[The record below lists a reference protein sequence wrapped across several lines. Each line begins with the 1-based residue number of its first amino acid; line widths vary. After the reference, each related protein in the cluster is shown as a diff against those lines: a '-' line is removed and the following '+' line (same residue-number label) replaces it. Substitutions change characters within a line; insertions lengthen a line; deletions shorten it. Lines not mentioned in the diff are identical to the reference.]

1 MKSKNMTLMVVA
13 IGCGLVAAF
22 LTARLSGGSSP
33 EKIEVI
39 VAKRELP
46 VGTLLEEKELE
57 NLLGT
62 MKFDKGTLPP
72 DVIVNAEELK
82 GKRLNRTLKQGNYF
96 SATDVAAD
104 SGIKIPEGM
113 YKYAIKTDG
122 VKACAGFVQPGD
134 KVDVILTETTNTGRA
149 RSGMFLRDMLVL
161 AVDVSQNRREAGQ
174 LAVAQVNSV
183 SLAVTSEQSLF
194 LSSAEKRG
202 DVKLVLRDPK
212 NPDHRSVSVKMKIPG
227 IDEEDNGQQFNGP
240 SIKTV
245 SVVFA
250 KGDVPL
256 NTMITKDNFATFFEI
271 REVPEEGLS
280 SKVVKD
286 SNSLWGKYVIRPLEA
301 EMPVFGNWLSHTM
314 ADGPSVASNGVPQD
328 LEVLPVPREQLAEKA
343 AYPRRFDQIING
355 RRVIFVEMSP
365 NEFKRVD
372 NVTDDIKDLP
382 PTKEN
387 KENTDPNRA
396 V

>member
-1 MKSKNMTLMVVA
+1 MKSKNLTLMVVA

-22 LTARLSGGSSP
+22 LTARLSGGSAP

-39 VAKRELP
+39 VAKKELP
-46 VGTLLEEKELE
+46 VGTLLEEKQLE
-57 NLLGT
+57 ELLGT

-96 SATDVAAD
+96 SATDVAPD

-134 KVDVILTETTNTGRA
+134 KVDVILTESMNNGKA

-161 AVDVSQNRREAGQ
+161 AVDVSQNRREQGQ
-174 LAVAQVNSV
+174 LAQAQVNSV
-183 SLAVTSEQSLF
+183 SLAVTSEQSLY
-194 LSSAEKRG
+194 LSSAERRG

-212 NPDHRSVSVKMKIPG
+212 NSDRHNIGAKGKIPG
-227 IDEEDNGQQFNGP
+227 IDEEDTSMAQAGP
-240 SIKTV
+240 AVKTV

-250 KGDVPL
+250 KGDVPV
-256 NTMITKDNFATFFEI
+256 NTLITKDNFPTLFEI

-280 SKVVKD
+280 QKTVKD
-286 SNSLWGKYVIRPLEA
+286 PNTLWGKYVTRPLEA
-301 EMPVFGNWLSHTM
+301 EMPVFGTWLSPTQVEG
-314 ADGPSVASNGVPQD
+314 AAVASNGAPQD
-328 LEVLPVPREQLAEKA
+328 AEVLPAPQQKQTDRAQ
-343 AYPRRFDQIING
+343 YPRKFEQIINN
-355 RRVIFVEMSP
+355 RRHYFIELSP
-365 NEFKRVD
+365 GEFKRVE
-372 NVTDDIKDLP
+372 NPEEVKELP
-382 PTKEN
+382 PTNQQEK
-387 KENTDPNRA
+387 TGDRA